1 MIDELQSVLC
11 MHDRYIVHTHFNTV
25 LLDLECQCHADC
37 MYNSKH
43 DMHVMVWPGHTCVN
57 VVH

>member
-1 MIDELQSVLC
+1 MNFRVCYACMIDVV
-11 MHDRYIVHTHFNTV
+11 YTHFNAV

-43 DMHVMVWPGHTCVN
+43 DMHVMVWPGHTYSN
-57 VVH
+57 IVH